1 MKSVSRRGLRRP
13 LAVAS
18 WLFYLLVIVELVSFA
33 GFWVADGQP
42 FTYGRLSAERAA
54 RARPAEGEGA
64 GAPAEMAEEY
74 KWALHPYVGYVLHPR
89 ISPRLQRLVNSYG
102 FADDKP
108 SVQKRSDEKVI
119 VGIIGGS
126 VAFYTSTKAKAAFI
140 EELRQSERFGDKE
153 IVLVRL
159 AQGGYKQP
167 QHLMAVNYILALGGE
182 FDYIVNID
190 GFNEVVIGLKNYW
203 TSGAPFLPMDWESA
217 VQKAPD
223 LEYQRL
229 VGRVVYLRD
238 ERRRA
243 AERFSQGVAPYSI
256 SLQLLWR
263 TRDGSIETAL
273 AEAQQELDTY
283 AGRPEAATLSG
294 PAIEEPEVLGELVDV
309 WARSS
314 IQLARLCQANGI
326 RYLHFLQPNQYV
338 PGSKP
343 MAADE
348 RRVAIQGAYE
358 ALARPG
364 YEALLAT
371 SDDLRAEGVDFHD
384 LTMLF
389 SEVREPLYVDACC
402 HLNTLGYEILAR
414 EVARTMT
421 EGSGDELR
429 P

>member
-1 MKSVSRRGLRRP
+1 M
-13 LAVAS
+13 AVAS

-54 RARPAEGEGA
+54 RARPAEGKGA
-64 GAPAEMAEEY
+64 GAAPAEMAEEY

-108 SVQKRSDEKVI
+108 SVQKRSDERVI

-140 EELRQSERFGDKE
+140 EELRQSERFGDQE

-167 QHLMAVNYILALGGE
+167 QHLMAVNYILSLGGE

-217 VQKAPD
+217 AQKAPD

-243 AERFSQGVAPYSI
+243 AERFSRGVAPYSI

-263 TRDGSIETAL
+263 VRDRSIANVL
-273 AEAQQELDTY
+273 AEAQRELDTY
-283 AGRPEAATLSG
+283 PGREPSTLSG
-294 PAIEEPEVLGELVDV
+294 PAIEEADVLRKVVDI

-343 MAADE
+343 MAPDE
-348 RRVAIQGAYE
+348 RRVAIQDAYE

-364 YEALLAT
+364 YEELLAR

-402 HLNTLGYEILAR
+402 HLNTRGYEILAQ
-414 EVARTMT
+414 EVARAMT
-421 EGSGDELR
+421 EGSGEEVR
-429 P
+429 Q